1 MHHSKLSLLTGALT
15 VVLGSY
21 GTTALSAPQ
30 DAPYATQGLPTNNS
44 VNYQIDYATPAPAP
58 APTPTVTNTAAVP
71 APAPAPAATSTVT
84 APTSAAAPA
93 QFYEH
98 PVPAQAYE
106 QVLPHDNGTTNYTVS
121 YGTTNPQ
128 PALAPAPAP
137 APATDAAPSQSA
149 PAAAY
154 GAPAYEPAASYGSAA
169 GTTGYGSA
177 AGTTGYGSAAGT
189 SGYEGA
195 PRGAGAVAESAA
207 AAPSSYGYSATP
219 VMEELD
225 ASPTSAAEPSFN
237 FSGEQSGAAT
247 GSVLGEQIQEVSVP
261 LISTLDNALLDG
273 FKSLASGLTMGMGV
287 EVDSGSSSSFNYTLD
302 DIAPALRGFNYEPDG
317 SVVMSFS
324 VPMVQNIL
332 KKQGDVA
339 WSGLSNP
346 VLVWMVS
353 LDGTTMDLTSG
364 QDLNSFA
371 QALLAAAPDYKY
383 RLMFPILDLQERN
396 SISATTVLDHQA
408 EALALASERYGSDYF
423 ILATL
428 SSVPNE
434 QGVTLK
440 WNLYDKEGGEIGSST
455 LSGIA
460 SEVAALSTGDIARTL
475 MGYQATLTEQVTPS
489 RLKGSNVDIDMLGPG
504 EGFVR
509 FKLTNIKS
517 LQDLQA
523 MRNALVRYGFD
534 GSINIIGYNEGNYII
549 ELVTN
554 SNATNL
560 EGTMRRA
567 GDFVY
572 LAPWTFSLSENITYR
587 PPINSP
593 VTPQN
598 PERPNSVLKAPGS
611 AVFSVPSAHNQG
623 RTPRAIPARPVTA
636 TAAITP
642 AQAQLQSAQ
651 PAYQAQPRPAAPGAL
666 NQVGP
671 YQTPDAAMPNL
682 PF

>member
-71 APAPAPAATSTVT
+71 APAPAPAATSTIT

-93 QFYEH
+93 QVYEH

-106 QVLPHDNGTTNYTVS
+106 QVLSHDNGTTNYTVS

-137 APATDAAPSQSA
+137 APTPAPAPATYAVPTQSA

-154 GAPAYEPAASYGSAA
+154 GAPADETAAP
-169 GTTGYGSA
+169 
-177 AGTTGYGSAAGT
+177 YGSAAGT

-195 PRGAGAVAESAA
+195 PRGAGAVAASAA

-219 VMEELD
+219 VMEELG

-611 AVFSVPSAHNQG
+611 TVFSVPSAHKQG

-651 PAYQAQPRPAAPGAL
+651 PAYQAQTRPAAPGAL